1 MPPKVRSG
9 AAADEDEQVS
19 KSSYRDF
26 VLPQLKTMDNHDE
39 LVVFR
44 SCVKHLLVGTSN
56 TVHETASVPPANY
69 DAAQFEQEEARLM
82 SKILAVL
89 PASFVGSCETNLIT
103 TVCGYIGELSKRVS
117 ELASAETVDSVTAEI
132 NAVSLESMVT
142 VSRVISKMEFLQRR
156 LRIATGEAGSPGPGR
171 QLHNAKSI
179 IEKCLHVSPFL
190 LEACAQCPEA
200 LNEYQQSVNNLLHIC
215 NEQRALA
222 KDTYDTLLKK
232 DYLGIIKTAFQKLI
246 MSTPI
251 RSAGVLEGAAVQRE
265 KDDQRLLSE
274 QLSSRAASQPPPVGF
289 FQQQQS
295 GSR

>member
-1 MPPKVRSG
+1 
-9 AAADEDEQVS
+9 
-19 KSSYRDF
+19 
-26 VLPQLKTMDNHDE
+26 
-39 LVVFR
+39 
-44 SCVKHLLVGTSN
+44 
-56 TVHETASVPPANY
+56 
-69 DAAQFEQEEARLM
+69 
-82 SKILAVL
+82 
-89 PASFVGSCETNLIT
+89 
-103 TVCGYIGELSKRVS
+103 
-117 ELASAETVDSVTAEI
+117 
-132 NAVSLESMVT
+132 
-142 VSRVISKMEFLQRR
+142 MEFLQRR

-232 DYLGIIKTAFQKLI
+232 DCLGIIKTAFQKLI

-274 QLSSRAASQPPPVGF
+274 QLSSRAASQPPPCWVLSAAAVWIAGDCWPLF
-289 FQQQQS
+289 EMWQTCVCCL
-295 GSR
+295 GRYIHIRKPC